1 MSWQAKD
8 ASRVELQR
16 MSRAIDDGQPVH
28 AELPLS
34 TQAGGRI
41 WTQMSL
47 TPVMSETEARRRREP
62 RECQLLPGCRC
73 ANVLVTPMHVTRH
86 MPDLMKGD
94 LGTACFHL
102 GFEHMGGTLPWWN
115 NYQRI

>member
-1 MSWQAKD
+1 
-8 ASRVELQR
+8 

-47 TPVMSETEARRRREP
+47 TPVMSETEPAVVENHVSANIFLA
-62 RECQLLPGCRC
+62 CKSV
-73 ANVLVTPMHVTRH
+73 NVLVIPL
-86 MPDLMKGD
+86 PDAMMGD
-94 LGTACFHL
+94 LGPAWLHFGFDNMKGSCESGAAPVHL
-102 GFEHMGGTLPWWN
+102 GQLLNSHSSV
-115 NYQRI
+115 

>member
-1 MSWQAKD
+1 
-8 ASRVELQR
+8 

-47 TPVMSETEARRRREP
+47 TPVMSETEPAVVENHVSALAAKVLMGSSP
-62 RECQLLPGCRC
+62 QCMSHATCQ
-73 ANVLVTPMHVTRH
+73 
-86 MPDLMKGD
+86 
-94 LGTACFHL
+94 
-102 GFEHMGGTLPWWN
+102 
-115 NYQRI
+115 I